1 MCRRNKIKNLDTLI
15 LKSESLDDYKKEI
28 LRIRYLRIL
37 WDFQNRCKFY
47 SWIYHLCRIMVT
59 VGSLLVPALMSIQ
72 YSKENLFSFT
82 QSLEIPI
89 YWTTWAI
96 SLMVTIANG
105 FFTLFK
111 IDKKYYFL
119 HSIYEK
125 LQSEGHQY
133 FSLTGKY
140 SGILNKN
147 KRKPT
152 HENQFIYFCHNI
164 EKIKMSQVFEE
175 FLKIN
180 DTSTSSSHSND
191 NKGNNDNSNPGNLM
205 NETMNM
211 NRLGSLI
218 PRDKVG
224 ISESSSSHSNESV
237 VSGEDRGLG
246 VERFQ
251 EEIYNDSMDVQT
263 SQIQNSRNRTQK
275 SLFPRVCINI
285 AREPS
290 TNISCIDDGNE
301 SDKTSVHSNF

>member
-1 MCRRNKIKNLDTLI
+1 MCKRNKIKNLDNLIIKSQTLD
-15 LKSESLDDYKKEI
+15 EYKKEI
-28 LRIRYLRIL
+28 LKIRYLRIL

-47 SWIYHLCRIMVT
+47 SWIYHLCRIIVT

-82 QSLEIPI
+82 QSMEIPI
-89 YWTTWAI
+89 YWTTWSI

-147 KRKPT
+147 KRRPT

-180 DTSTSSSHSND
+180 DNTSTSNHQSD
-191 NKGNNDNSNPGNLM
+191 NRASNPSHNPM
-205 NETMNM
+205 SETMNM

-218 PRDKVG
+218 PDGKIR
-224 ISESSSSHSNESV
+224 ISEESSSNESNDSV
-237 VSGEDRGLG
+237 ASGEDRIPNEYNG
-246 VERFQ
+246 R
-251 EEIYNDSMDVQT
+251 IYIDSMEV
-263 SQIQNSRNRTQK
+263 QNSYPRTQIN
-275 SLFPRVCINI
+275 SPPRRVCINI
-285 AREPS
+285 TREPS
-290 TNISCIDDGNE
+290 SNISCIDDGNE
-301 SDKTSVHSNF
+301 SDKTSVHST

>member
-1 MCRRNKIKNLDTLI
+1 MCRRKKLHNLESLI
-15 LKSESLDDYKKEI
+15 LHSQSLDDYRKEI
-28 LRIRYLRIL
+28 LKIRYLRIL

-47 SWIYHLCRIMVT
+47 SWIYHACRIMVT

-105 FFTLFK
+105 IFTLFK

-125 LQSEGHQY
+125 LQSEGYQY
-133 FSLTGKY
+133 LSLTGKY
-140 SGILNKN
+140 SGILNRN
-147 KRKPT
+147 KRRPT

-180 DTSTSSSHSND
+180 DNSTPSNHPSENRNENQPTTSSAAPIN
-191 NKGNNDNSNPGNLM
+191 M
-205 NETMNM
+205 YETIPME
-211 NRLGSLI
+211 RLGSFI
-218 PRDKVG
+218 QRRQDV
-224 ISESSSSHSNESV
+224 SSDSSIASRA
-237 VSGEDRGLG
+237 DRP
-246 VERFQ
+246 FNP
-251 EEIYNDSMDVQT
+251 EIYNESLEVRPPT
-263 SQIQNSRNRTQK
+263 SPLQPRIHMSHQSRN
-275 SLFPRVCINI
+275 NI
-285 AREPS
+285 ERENS
-290 TNISCIDDGNE
+290 AALSCIHDSGNE
-301 SDKTSVHSNF
+301 SDRTSVHSA